1 MSTRLN
7 PNQLRSR
14 QWLAND
20 DFAGLNH
27 RSRLKQAGYRK
38 QDFDGKPVI
47 AIINTWS
54 EINPCHF
61 HLRERADFVKR
72 GVWQAGG
79 MPVEIPTLTITETFM
94 KPSPMLYRNLL
105 AMQTEEALRSMPI
118 DGVVLMGGCDK
129 TTPGLLM
136 GAFSMNLPA
145 LYFPAGPMLRGNWK
159 GQAIGSGTDIRKF
172 WTERCAGALSLADWH
187 SVEDGIA
194 RSPGFCMTMGT
205 ASTMTAITEA
215 LGFTLPG
222 ASSIPAVD
230 SAHPR
235 MAADC
240 GSRIVEMV
248 WENLRPS
255 AIATRAAFENAI
267 TVDMAIGGSTN
278 AIIHLIAMASRLGV
292 ALSLDDFDQISRR
305 TPVIA
310 NIRPSGEYLME
321 DFFYAG
327 GLPALMKEISAHLH
341 LDCLTV
347 NGKAIGENIQ
357 SAAVIKPEVIRPES
371 NPLSPTGGTVILRG
385 SLAPEG
391 AVLKTSAASP
401 ALLRHTG
408 PAVVFENLADM
419 EARVNDPALP
429 VTADSVLV
437 LKSAGPQGG
446 PGMPEWGMLP
456 IPEKLLKQGVRDM
469 LRISDARMSGTAY
482 GTCVL
487 HVSPE
492 SHIGGPLAL
501 VKDGDP
507 ISLDADART
516 LNLNISASEL
526 ASRRAAWISP
536 APHYTRGYG
545 SLYLNHVTQAHQGC
559 DFAFLNSDSH

>member
-1 MSTRLN
+1 MPERLE
-7 PNQLRSR
+7 PSQLRSAS
-14 QWLAND
+14 WLASD
-20 DFAGLNH
+20 DLSGLNH

-38 QDFDGKPVI
+38 EDFAGKPVI
-47 AIINTWS
+47 GIINTWS
-54 EINPCHF
+54 EINPCHY

-118 DGVVLMGGCDK
+118 DGAVLMGGCDK

-136 GAFSMNLPA
+136 GAFSMNIPA
-145 LYFPAGPMLRGNWK
+145 IYFPAGPMLRGNWK

-172 WTERCAGALSLADWH
+172 WTERCAGALSLDDWH
-187 SVEDGIA
+187 SVEDSIA

-205 ASTMTAITEA
+205 ASTMTAVTEA

-240 GSRIVEMV
+240 GKRIVEMV
-248 WENLRPS
+248 WENVVPS
-255 AIATRAAFENAI
+255 SIATREAFENAI
-267 TVDMAIGGSTN
+267 TIDMAIGGSTN
-278 AIIHLIAMASRLGV
+278 AIIHLIAMAARLGV
-292 ALSLDDFDQISRR
+292 ALSLDDFDRISRR

-310 NIRPSGEYLME
+310 NIRPSGAYLME

-327 GLPALMKEISAHLH
+327 GLPAVMKSIGDLLH
-341 LDCLTV
+341 TDCCTV
-347 NGKAIGENIQ
+347 NGQTIGNNTDN
-357 SAAVIKPEVIRPES
+357 AKVINNDVIRPTS
-371 NPLSPTGGTVILRG
+371 NPLSATGGTVILRG
-385 SLAPEG
+385 TLAPDG

-401 ALLRHTG
+401 RLLKHTG
-408 PAVVFENLADM
+408 PAVVFENLAHM
-419 EARVNDPALP
+419 EARVNDPDLD
-429 VTADSVLV
+429 VTENSVLV
-437 LKSAGPQGG
+437 LKSAGPLGG

-492 SHIGGPLAL
+492 SHIGGPLAF
-501 VKDGDP
+501 VQDGDM
-507 ISLDADART
+507 ISLDVESRALDLHVAVEEIARRKAGW
-516 LNLNISASEL
+516 SAPPPSDQ
-526 ASRRAAWISP
+526 
-536 APHYTRGYG
+536 RGYRA
-545 SLYLNHVTQAHQGC
+545 LYLNQVTQAHLGC
-559 DFAFLNSDSH
+559 DFDFLAAKQS